1 MMNHLSLQRTL
12 KTNTQLNNSSSD
24 LTQTVSRSSADNHG
38 SSVTPSTITIEALQQ
53 DDFWSDLQLSLLGL
67 VGAKSDEKNVS
78 SDQPMVKVNAGTGLI
93 IVRTYPQ
100 EMRLVEQYLAKT
112 QHILGREVIIE
123 AEILDVTLSSEYS
136 SGIDWS
142 VLTAGATTSGNAG
155 LLNSGTVLSNVY
167 TLSMSGDNNN
177 FSYALNLLST
187 QGKVSVL
194 SKPRISTMNNQSAI
208 IKIGSDSYY
217 VTSVES
223 QLSSG
228 GNNSSDTTTSTIN
241 LQAYFSGIALYVT
254 PQITDEGEV
263 NLHIH
268 PSVSQVTEDTLNV
281 TVDNQES
288 VLPVARSQIRETDT
302 MVRARDG
309 QVVILGGLMQT
320 GVSAASSGLPLKPSY
335 SDVLGG
341 AITSKEKTG
350 VKSELVILLRPI
362 IVQEG
367 VWPSELGKIA
377 KTAYNRQSE
386 TEVMDDASRS

>member
-12 KTNTQLNNSSSD
+12 KTNTQLNNSSGD
-24 LTQTVSRSSADNHG
+24 LTQTTGSSSVDNHG

-53 DDFWSDLQLSLLGL
+53 DDFWTDLQLSLLGL

-78 SDQPMVKVNAGTGLI
+78 SDQAMVKVNAGTGLI
-93 IVRTYPQ
+93 IVRTYPK
-100 EMRLVEQYLAKT
+100 EMRLVEEYLAKT

-142 VLTAGATTSGNAG
+142 VLTAGGTTSGNAG
-155 LLNSGTVLSNVY
+155 LLNSGTMLSNVY

-223 QLSSG
+223 QLNSG

-254 PQITDEGEV
+254 PQITDDGEV

-268 PSVSQVTEDTLNV
+268 PSVSQVTENTLNV

-320 GVSAASSGLPLKPSY
+320 GVSSASSGLPLKPFY
-335 SDVLGG
+335 ADMLGG
-341 AITSKEKTG
+341 TMTSKENTG
-350 VKSELVILLRPI
+350 IKSELVILLRPI

-367 VWPSELGKIA
+367 VWPSELGKIS
-377 KTAYNRQSE
+377 KTAYIRQSE
-386 TEVMDDASRS
+386 KEVIDDASRS